1 MPFKYIAPEDRQT
14 GSAPGE
20 NHKSGSMFYVRL
32 HLKGTLFRITGLWC
46 IGAALGCS
54 SMTTGDR
61 ITSERNPAPA
71 LVQPLAQPSSLIR
84 SPENH
89 SESLLPQGSD
99 TLTDQLLSATRFPNL
114 RRSRVALTAFVKR
127 VTSRGVALTFLLFD
141 DRKYDIAVADKDL
154 GPETEWQTAQAS
166 AIRHDA
172 VAAINGGFFTPT
184 GKPLGL
190 VIEGGKRIGIWN
202 SQSPLTSGLLSVEKS
217 PRLLRRQHWRS
228 FSPTQHLLQ
237 TGPFLVE
244 NDVEVQGLDDRERRP
259 RSFIAWNGRNRWAFG
274 VAEGATLTDLG
285 SALAAQPLPG
295 MNITTALN
303 LDGGRS
309 SDLWVSPEVSGGP
322 VSTRRVW
329 NRPVRNYLLLIPR
342 HQE

>member
-1 MPFKYIAPEDRQT
+1 MP
-14 GSAPGE
+14 
-20 NHKSGSMFYVRL
+20 KSN
-32 HLKGTLFRITGLWC
+32 TLVKICGL
-46 IGAALGCS
+46 
-54 SMTTGDR
+54 
-61 ITSERNPAPA
+61 TSEEEA
-71 LVQPLAQPSSLIR
+71 LQ
-84 SPENH
+84 
-89 SESLLPQGSD
+89 
-99 TLTDQLLSATRFPNL
+99 
-114 RRSRVALTAFVKR
+114 VAK
-127 VTSRGVALTFLLFD
+127 
-141 DRKYDIAVADKDL
+141 L
-154 GPETEWQTAQAS
+154 GAHA
-166 AIRHDA
+166 
-172 VAAINGGFFTPT
+172 
-184 GKPLGL
+184 
-190 VIEGGKRIGIWN
+190 IGII
-202 SQSPLTSGLLSVEKS
+202 SVEKS

-244 NDVEVQGLDDRERRP
+244 NDGEVQGLDDRERRP